1 MPNLKNVKIPE
12 DIIVGFKRKP
22 NMKTDKL
29 TAQDKKH
36 VRIMAI
42 LEIAN
47 NGLIQ
52 KMIDEAFVEEF
63 EFDVEKQVVYYKVRF
78 IKEKEN
84 KVCQQLLVN

>member
-22 NMKTDKL
+22 DKYAERL
-29 TAQDKKH
+29 TEQDKKH
-36 VRIMAI
+36 IRIMAI
-42 LEIAN
+42 LEIARN
-47 NGLIQ
+47 EVIQ

-78 IKEKEN
+78 IKERSSI
-84 KVCQQLLVN
+84 CQQSLVN

>member
-22 NMKTDKL
+22 DRHAERL
-29 TAQDKKH
+29 TEQDKKH
-36 VRIMAI
+36 IRIMAI
-42 LEIAN
+42 LEIAR
-47 NGLIQ
+47 NGVIQ

-78 IKEKEN
+78 IKERSN
-84 KVCQQLLVN
+84 ICQQSLVN